1 MEPVKIVVHL
11 TDGGLIKGFSN
22 DFFPN
27 KEQFHLTEHSS
38 DEIID
43 IDVSD
48 LKAIFFVK
56 DFEGKSDYQERKGFL
71 DDQNIQG
78 RKVRVIFQD
87 GEAIVGSVLGY
98 DPKRQ
103 GFFVIPADPE
113 SNNSRIFVVVTA
125 TTDVEFF

>member
-1 MEPVKIVVHL
+1 MEPVKIVVQFI
-11 TDGGLIKGFSN
+11 DGKLIKGFTN

-27 KEQFHLTEHSS
+27 KTQFHMTEHSS
-38 DEIID
+38 NEIAAIE
-43 IDVSD
+43 VAD

-56 DFEGKSDYQERKGFL
+56 EFEGKQGYQERKGFL
-71 DDQNIQG
+71 EDQKIQG

-103 GFFVIPADPE
+103 GFFVVPADPE
-113 SNNSRIFVVVTA
+113 SNNSRIFVLVAA
-125 TTDVEFF
+125 TTDIEFF

>member
-1 MEPVKIVVHL
+1 MEPVKIVVHF

-113 SNNSRIFVVVTA
+113 SNNSRIFVVVAA
-125 TTDVEFF
+125 TTDIEFF

>member
-1 MEPVKIVVHL
+1 MEPVKIVVHF

-56 DFEGKSDYQERKGFL
+56 DFEGKPDYQERKGFL

-103 GFFVIPADPE
+103 GFFVVPADPE
-113 SNNSRIFVVVTA
+113 SNNSRIFVVVAA

>member
-1 MEPVKIVVHL
+1 MEPVKIVVHF

-38 DEIID
+38 NEIID

-56 DFEGKSDYQERKGFL
+56 DFEGKPDYQERKGFL

-113 SNNSRIFVVVTA
+113 SNNSRIFVVVAA

>member
-1 MEPVKIVVHL
+1 MEPVKIVVHF

-113 SNNSRIFVVVTA
+113 SNNSRIFVVVAA

>member
-1 MEPVKIVVHL
+1 MEPVKIVVHF

-22 DFFPN
+22 NFFPN
-27 KEQFHLTEHSS
+27 KEQFNLTEHPSN
-38 DEIID
+38 EIID

-103 GFFVIPADPE
+103 GFFVIPADQE
-113 SNNSRIFVVVTA
+113 SNNSRIFVVVAA

>member
-1 MEPVKIVVHL
+1 MEPVKIVVHY
-11 TDGGLIKGFSN
+11 TDGRLIKGFTN

-27 KEQFHLTEHSS
+27 KTQFHMTEHPSN
-38 DEIID
+38 EIATIE
-43 IDVSD
+43 VAD
-48 LKAIFFVK
+48 LKVIFFVK
-56 DFEGKSDYQERKGFL
+56 EFEGKPGYQERKGFL
-71 DDQNIQG
+71 EDQKIQG

-103 GFFVIPADPE
+103 GFFIVPADLE
-113 SNNSRIFVVVTA
+113 SNNSRVFVLVAA

>member
-1 MEPVKIVVHL
+1 MEPVKIVVHF

-27 KEQFHLTEHSS
+27 KEQFHLTDHSS

-103 GFFVIPADPE
+103 GFFIIPADPE
-113 SNNSRIFVVVTA
+113 SNNSRIFVVVAA

>member
-1 MEPVKIVVHL
+1 MEPVKIVVHF

-56 DFEGKSDYQERKGFL
+56 DFEGKPDYQERKGFL

-113 SNNSRIFVVVTA
+113 SNNSRIFVVVAA

>member
-1 MEPVKIVVHL
+1 MEQIKIVVHY
-11 TDGGLIKGFSN
+11 TDGKLVKGFTN

-27 KEQFHLTEHSS
+27 KTQFHMTEQSS
-38 DEIID
+38 NEIID

-56 DFEGKSDYQERKGFL
+56 DFDGNPDYQERKGFL
-71 DDQNIQG
+71 EDQKIQG
-78 RKVRVIFQD
+78 RKVRIIFQD

-98 DPKRQ
+98 DSKRQ
-103 GFFVIPADPE
+103 GFFMIPSDPE
-113 SNNSRIFVVVTA
+113 SNNNRIFVVATA

>member
-1 MEPVKIVVHL
+1 MEPVKIVVHF

-56 DFEGKSDYQERKGFL
+56 DFEGKPDYQERKGFL

-98 DPKRQ
+98 DPKRT

-113 SNNSRIFVVVTA
+113 SNNSRIFVVVAA

>member
-1 MEPVKIVVHL
+1 MEPVKIVVHF

-38 DEIID
+38 DEIMD

-113 SNNSRIFVVVTA
+113 SNNSRIFVVVAA